1 MRRLLLPATLALGVA
16 AAPAQAADVKIQ
28 NFSFM
33 PASITIGQGDAVTWT
48 WAGPDTN
55 HSVTS
60 DSNQADS
67 WDSDPGRMPTAADHP
82 PTSTFSHTFNTA
94 GTFTYHCKIHA
105 SMTGKVTVNLPG
117 GGPPPDTTAPKLSKV
132 SATGGRKCKKGQK
145 KCKGRPTTLRFNL
158 SEAATVKVKA
168 PKHPAANTT
177 RAGHAGSNAIKFSTS
192 KLPPGKWTLK
202 VTATDSV
209 GNTSPVKPVIVT
221 VKKG

>member
-1 MRRLLLPATLALGVA
+1 MRLLLLPATLLALGAA
-16 AAPAQAADVKIQ
+16 AAPAFAADVTIK
-28 NFSFM
+28 NFAFS
-33 PASITIGQGDAVTWT
+33 PTPVTITQGDTVTWT

-60 DSNQADS
+60 DPNQADS
-67 WDSDPGRMPTAADHP
+67 WDSDPGRTPSAADHIP
-82 PTSTFSHTFNTA
+82 GSTFAHTFNTS
-94 GTFTYHCKIHA
+94 GTFTYLCKVH
-105 SMTGKVTVNLPG
+105 SFMTGKVIVKAPG
-117 GGPPPDTTAPKLSKV
+117 APDTTPPALSKV

-209 GNTSPVKPVIVT
+209 GNTSPVKPVTVT